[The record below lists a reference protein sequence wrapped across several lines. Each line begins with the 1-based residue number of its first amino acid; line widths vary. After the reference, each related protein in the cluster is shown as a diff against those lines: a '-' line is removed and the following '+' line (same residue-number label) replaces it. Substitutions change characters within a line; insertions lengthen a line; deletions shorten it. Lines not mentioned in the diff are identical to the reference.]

1 MKTSAPTLPV
11 CSLVILVFVAVLICV
26 SEALSPA
33 LAQCVPAP
41 SGLVSWWRGE
51 NNTTDDWDSN
61 EGPVVSLFPPGP
73 ATVTFGTGKVGNAF
87 ASSFT
92 VEDSAS
98 LRVSDRF
105 TIEAWVYL
113 AVNFDTTNRTIFS

>member
-1 MKTSAPTLPV
+1 MKTSARTLPV
-11 CSLVILVFVAVLICV
+11 SSLVILVFITILICV
-26 SEALSPA
+26 SQAVSPA

-61 EGPVVSLFPPGP
+61 DGPVVSLFPPFGP
-73 ATVTFGTGKVGNAF
+73 PAAVTFGTGKVGNAF

-98 LRVSDRF
+98 LRVSNAF

-113 AVNFDTTNRTIFS
+113 ATTFDT